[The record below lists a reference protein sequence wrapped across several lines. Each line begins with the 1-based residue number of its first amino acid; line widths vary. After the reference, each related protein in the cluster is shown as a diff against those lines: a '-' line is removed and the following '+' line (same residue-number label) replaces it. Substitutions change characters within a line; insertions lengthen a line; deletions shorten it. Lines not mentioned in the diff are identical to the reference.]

1 MDSLGGAATG
11 WRLAGRVR
19 QRRMSAPANATTVSH
34 ERIDALDR
42 ELVRFGRSAGCMWSE
57 LGRGLEAMERSGRL
71 DAGFPSIEAYAL
83 ERCERSS
90 SWVQKSRR
98 LARRLE
104 GLPLTRA
111 SLISGQISWSVAAAL
126 ASVATLEDE
135 ERWLAD
141 AERSTLRELKA
152 LVAARRSSDGSSA
165 PDASESDEP
174 LRTLTLSV
182 PQEDA

>member
-42 ELVRFGRSAGCMWSE
+42 ELVRFARSAGRLRLE

-83 ERCERSS
+83 ERCVRSS

-104 GLPLTRA
+104 GLPLTLGA
-111 SLISGQISWSVAAAL
+111 LISGRIAWSAAAVL
-126 ASVATLEDE
+126 AGVATPEDE
-135 ERWLAD
+135 ARWLAD

-152 LVAARRSSDGSSA
+152 LIATRTEGSSE
-165 PDASESDEP
+165 PDAFESDEP
-174 LRTLTLSV
+174 LRTL
-182 PQEDA
+182 